1 MDWPKRVVTLW
12 LFYAFS
18 LLFVS
23 PTYSVELQAKLDTQL
38 RFDDRSGRDGRY
50 QYRVR
55 FYPSIIFDDDKQWSF
70 NIFAATGDDYSSSH
84 NTLDDGNADLFYLRR
99 AYLRHENEQGKTEI
113 GILPTYK
120 GRVSSTGLSKDGWV
134 AGLRHVANVSHGK
147 FEVVL
152 GELADTRASRALNAP
167 NNLNYIEL
175 EYSGNLSQQTR
186 FELSFER
193 LLSSNF
199 VTGEVRYQTETGV
212 TFAAELIEKVDTH
225 DFKFVASTEKT
236 FRAYSQDWDVFAY
249 YSYVSDNFGARA
261 ALTEDFLATGHGVAV
276 ELGSSFNFTSFF
288 ALPSAP
294 QLAPLNWFAKF
305 EAFEGNTRVQLGVK
319 YGFRL

>member
-1 MDWPKRVVTLW
+1 
-12 LFYAFS
+12 
-18 LLFVS
+18 
-23 PTYSVELQAKLDTQL
+23 
-38 RFDDRSGRDGRY
+38 
-50 QYRVR
+50 
-55 FYPSIIFDDDKQWSF
+55 
-70 NIFAATGDDYSSSH
+70 
-84 NTLDDGNADLFYLRR
+84 
-99 AYLRHENEQGKTEI
+99 
-113 GILPTYK
+113 
-120 GRVSSTGLSKDGWV
+120 LSKDGWV

-152 GELADTRASRALNAP
+152 GELADTRASRALNP
-167 NNLNYIEL
+167 PDNLNYIEL

-186 FELSFER
+186 LELSFER

-212 TFAAELIEKVDTH
+212 TFAAELIDKVDTH

-236 FRAYSQDWDVFAY
+236 FQVYSQEWDVFAY

-261 ALTEDFLATGHGVAV
+261 ALTEDFLAMGHGVAI
-276 ELGSSFNFTSFF
+276 ELESSFNFASSYASLFIP
-288 ALPSAP
+288 PSAP
-294 QLAPLNWFAKF
+294 QFTPLNWFAKF